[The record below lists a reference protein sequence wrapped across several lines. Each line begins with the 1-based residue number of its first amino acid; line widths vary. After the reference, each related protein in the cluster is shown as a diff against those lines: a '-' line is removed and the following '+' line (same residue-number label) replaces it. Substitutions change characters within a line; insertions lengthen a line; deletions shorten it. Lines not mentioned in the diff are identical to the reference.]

1 MVRPILVFDLLL
13 GFRRLN
19 VLFVYIDAHM
29 LGHALK
35 ELLLELRT
43 LFLYLACL
51 LWSERRLFLE
61 LFPAFDLL
69 FGLLELLFLL
79 HLELDEFVNCL
90 VPLVLVVY
98 IEVEHLRQV
107 DLCHLLVDSLHVRP
121 DILLIEEL
129 ALQLCAVDVVVEFAD
144 HSEP

>member
-1 MVRPILVFDLLL
+1 
-13 GFRRLN
+13 
-19 VLFVYIDAHM
+19 M